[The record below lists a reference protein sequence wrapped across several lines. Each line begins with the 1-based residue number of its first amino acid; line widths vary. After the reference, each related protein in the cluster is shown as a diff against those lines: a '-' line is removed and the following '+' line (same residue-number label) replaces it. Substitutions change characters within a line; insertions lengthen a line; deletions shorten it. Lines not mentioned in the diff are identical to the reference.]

1 MLPYL
6 LKHTVSRIVTN
17 LKGWITDRKIIVIES
32 DDWGSIR
39 MPSSE
44 IYNKCLKAGFPVDQ
58 EPYERYD
65 CLESEEDLDHL
76 FDLLLDFKD
85 KKGNPPLITANCVV
99 GNPDFSRI
107 RDDNFEKYHY
117 EIFTETYK
125 KYPKHSNSSIIR
137 ERGIE
142 AKVFHPQYH
151 CREHLNVSRFMNDL
165 RGKVNDVLFGFEHNM
180 PGCIPR
186 MTYSIGNSYV
196 EATRFISSSD
206 KQEKLNYFL
215 EGLEIFE
222 SIHGFKSKSIIPPNY
237 VWSPDFNQPVD
248 NKGVSYIQG
257 LRKMWEP
264 KNGKSSDTHFRYLGK
279 RNQQGQI
286 DLVRNATFEP
296 SLGIKGIT
304 DPVNYCLK
312 DIEIAFSMRKP
323 AILSSHRL
331 NYMGFIDL
339 SNRDNSLKQL
349 RILLSE
355 VAKRWPDV
363 EYMSSDQLG
372 SIIQMNA

>member
-1 MLPYL
+1 
-6 LKHTVSRIVTN
+6 
-17 LKGWITDRKIIVIES
+17 
-32 DDWGSIR
+32 
-39 MPSSE
+39 MPSRE
-44 IYNKCLKAGFPVDQ
+44 VYNKCLKAGYPVDQ

-76 FDLLLDFKD
+76 FDLLSDFRD
-85 KKGNPPLITANCVV
+85 KEGNPPIITANCVV
-99 GNPDFSRI
+99 GNPDFKRI
-107 RDDNFEKYHY
+107 RDDNFERYHF
-117 EIFTETYK
+117 ELFTETYK
-125 KYPKHSNSSIIR
+125 KYPKHSNSINIR

-142 AKVFHPQYH
+142 AKIFHPQFH

-165 RGKVNDVLFGFEHNM
+165 RGKLDDVLFGFEYYM

-186 MTYSIGNSYV
+186 MAFSMGNSYV

-206 KQEKLNYFL
+206 KQEKLNFFL
-215 EGLEIFE
+215 EGLETFE

-237 VWSPDFNQPVD
+237 VWSPDFNQPVHD
-248 NKGVSYIQG
+248 KGVRYIQG

-264 KNGKSSDTHFRYLGK
+264 RNGRLSTIHFRHLGK

-296 SLGIKGIT
+296 SLGIKGIS
-304 DPVNYCLK
+304 DPVSYCLK
-312 DIEIAFSMRKP
+312 DIEIAFRMRKP
-323 AILSSHRL
+323 AIINSHRI

-339 SNRDNSLKQL
+339 RNRDSSLRQL
-349 RILLSE
+349 RILLTE
-355 VAKRWPDV
+355 IAKRWPEV

-372 SIIQMNA
+372 DLVQLSS